1 MPTPTARTLLEA
13 IDLTVFRGD
22 RRVLAGLRFA
32 VAAGHCLQVVGD
44 NGAGK
49 TTLLR
54 ALSGLIEPD
63 EGEIRWGG
71 RAVDPRTPEF
81 QREFVYLGHYPPL
94 KDDLTGRENLRF
106 GMALRGVAPAGGAAA
121 AIDAALAEV
130 GAAAF
135 GDRPVRS
142 LSTGQRRRIALAALR
157 LASARIWLLDEPVT
171 NLDAAGQ
178 GVVGAMVAAQLS
190 TGGIVVAATHQ
201 DLGLSPGTCTQ
212 MPLGRR
218 Q

>member
-1 MPTPTARTLLEA
+1 M
-13 IDLTVFRGD
+13 
-22 RRVLAGLRFA
+22 LAGLHLA
-32 VAAGHCLQVVGD
+32 VGPSTCLQVVGD

-54 ALSGLIEPD
+54 VLAGLLEPD
-63 EGEIRWGG
+63 EGEIRWQGAPV
-71 RAVDPRTPEF
+71 RVRSPEF
-81 QREFVYLGHYPPL
+81 QQQFVYLGHHPPL

-106 GMALRGVAPAGGAAA
+106 GMALRTGAGSPQAVADLDGA
-121 AIDAALAEV
+121 LREV

-135 GDRPVRS
+135 ADRPVRS

-157 LASARIWLLDEPVT
+157 LAGARLWLLDEPVT

-178 GVVGAMVAAQLS
+178 ALVAALVAAHLE

-201 DLGLSPGTCTQ
+201 DLGLPPSRRAELSLG
-212 MPLGRR
+212 GRR
-218 Q
+218 